1 MNWETKKLVWLTLFW
16 WSGAESPIPLRYAC
30 TCEFSSFISSS
41 DLAHSIVFGEKL
53 CIIPILKNL
62 LWLSLYVVYPGEC
75 SMCIWKESVVCCCV
89 ECCIYE
95 AEIVTVLFHVLYFL
109 IDLLCV
115 LFTIES
121 EILRSPSITVKLS
134 TSPSIL
140 PVSFLESFLYYIC
153 VYNCYIFLM
162 KGPFTNIS
170 VLLYH
175 F

>member
-41 DLAHSIVFGEKL
+41 DLAHSVVFGEKL

-62 LWLSLYVVYPGEC
+62 LWLSLYVIYPGEY

-95 AEIVTVLFHVLYFL
+95 AEIVIVLFHVLYFL
-109 IDLLCV
+109 VDLLSMCSIYHWKWD
-115 LFTIES
+115 IEVTKYYC
-121 EILRSPSITVKLS
+121 ETVYFSLNS
-134 TSPSIL
+134 AS
-140 PVSFLESFLYYIC
+140 VFFR
-153 VYNCYIFLM
+153 IF
-162 KGPFTNIS
+162 S
-170 VLLYH
+170 VLHMCLQLLYLLDERTLYQY
-175 F
+175 